1 MALLRRL
8 WPRDHRTASAME
20 SVLWARVGR
29 RRRALPRSA
38 KPAAKFVKVHCVAG
52 HGRMDASVIPRTAE
66 RVPWNYRCFVP
77 NGFRSKIEGRCG
89 ERCSTDRQSRSTVA
103 RAIYAIILAI
113 KRVKR
118 NNRDDSM

>member
-1 MALLRRL
+1 MGARR
-8 WPRDHRTASAME
+8 TT
-20 SVLWARVGR
+20 R

-77 NGFRSKIEGRCG
+77 NGFRSEIEGRAV
-89 ERCSTDRQSRSTVA
+89 SVA
-103 RAIYAIILAI
+103 RPTDNLGQLARSSNLRGNFGYNASEK
-113 KRVKR
+113 KRLIETV
-118 NNRDDSM
+118 